1 MLERIIKRRKSLTRS
16 VRRTVP
22 ALAVV
27 CCVLAAPLLVLA
39 QGGANDT
46 HWVGTWATALV
57 ERGDP
62 PAGRPPTQTPPPQP
76 SPGAF
81 VPIRVLN
88 PGLHFNDQTLR
99 QIVRT
104 SVGGDRLRVVFS
116 NVFGT
121 EPLAI
126 GAASIALRREG
137 ATVVPASVR
146 ELRFGGHTSARIPAG
161 AVLLSDPVELAVPA
175 LTELAIDLYLPGQT
189 GSSGSP
195 VTTHNRSVQTHYV
208 SPAGD
213 HTGVAEL
220 PVTTRTESWFFLA
233 RVDVEAPLHT
243 GAVVV
248 IGDSITDGYGATVDA
263 YSRWPDHLAQRF
275 QAANL
280 AMAVL
285 NVGIGGNRVLSDG
298 SGVSALARLDRD
310 VLVQT
315 GVTHVIVLEGIN
327 DIGARGTA
335 RASAE
340 ELIAGHRQLIAR
352 AHARGLTIY
361 GATLTPFDG
370 TTIPGYWTED
380 GEVTRQTLNAWIRTS
395 GEYDGV
401 IDFDAATLDPTRPLR
416 FLPAYDYSDHLHPG
430 DAGYEAMANA
440 VDLELFR
447 TELGR
452 ER

>member
-1 MLERIIKRRKSLTRS
+1 MLEGIIN
-16 VRRTVP
+16 RRTRLRRSIRRIVP
-22 ALAVV
+22 AAAVAWFL
-27 CCVLAAPLLVLA
+27 LAAPLLVHA
-39 QGGANDT
+39 QAGAADE
-46 HWVGTWATALV
+46 HWVATWATALV
-57 ERGDP
+57 ERQDP
-62 PAGRPPTQTPPPQP
+62 PAERPPAQAPP
-76 SPGAF
+76 SPGPF

-88 PGLHFNDQTLR
+88 PNLHFDDQTLR

-104 SVGGDRLRVVFS
+104 SVGGDRVRVVFS

-126 GAASIALRREG
+126 GAASVALRREG
-137 ATVVPASVR
+137 AAVVPASVR
-146 ELRFGGHTSARIPAG
+146 ELRFGGQASTRIPAG
-161 AVLLSDPVELAVPA
+161 AVLLSDPVALAVPA
-175 LTELAIDLYLPGQT
+175 LTELAVDLYLPGET
-189 GSSGSP
+189 ASSGSP

-208 SPAGD
+208 SPTGD
-213 HTGVAEL
+213 YSGVTDL
-220 PVTTRTESWFFLA
+220 PVMTQTESWFFLA
-233 RVDVEAPLHT
+233 RVEVDAPPHT
-243 GAVVV
+243 GVVV
-248 IGDSITDGYGATVDA
+248 TIGDSITDGYGATVDA
-263 YSRWPDHLAQRF
+263 YHRWPDQLARRF

-280 AMAVL
+280 DMAVL
-285 NVGIGGNRVLSDG
+285 NVGIGGNRVLSG
-298 SGVSALARLDRD
+298 NSGVNALARLDRD

-315 GVTHVIVLEGIN
+315 GATHVIVLEGIN
-327 DIGARGTA
+327 DIGARSVR
-335 RASAE
+335 RASAA

-430 DAGYEAMANA
+430 DTGYEAMANA
-440 VDLELFR
+440 VDLDLFR